1 MIFATRLRGDLRAHA
16 PGAAD
21 AWWAAR
27 IGARGIPDTPVT
39 KPVLVIDGSRFD
51 DFSGFATE
59 VSEQIVPTAAWG
71 GNLDAFN
78 DILRG
83 GFGTPEEGFV
93 LEWRNAARSRRT
105 LGYEETARRWDQ
117 VAARCHPTNVAHVR
131 ERAEAARRREGPTLF
146 DDIVAII
153 RNHGEGGARPFPPAT
168 PQEVEES
175 ERQLG
180 F

>member
-83 GFGTPEEGFV
+83 GFGTPEEGFII
-93 LEWRNAARSRRT
+93 EWRNSHISRER
-105 LGYEETARRWDQ
+105 LGYEETARQLRKMSE
-117 VAARCHPTNVAHVR
+117 RCHPSNRANMR
-131 ERAEAARRREGPTLF
+131 ERLTKAEAHEGDAVF
-146 DDIVAII
+146 DWVV
-153 RNHGEGGARPFPPAT
+153 GM
-168 PQEVEES
+168 
-175 ERQLG
+175 L
-180 F
+180 